1 MGQQGERESS
11 RSLGPNTPDQGNSKI
26 GVGVRGRAGRARC
39 GMREVARSQ
48 PPRALRVMG
57 SPWDFTPRENVGRF
71 HVCRIWTTLAAVW
84 ESCPRQPG
92 KQEERLGGCCRNPG
106 GGKICIRQQ
115 RPQTSLSLTSTHS
128 SLLQIT

>member
-57 SPWDFTPRENVGRF
+57 SPWDFTPRERMLEGSMYVASG
-71 HVCRIWTTLAAVW
+71 
-84 ESCPRQPG
+84 PRW
-92 KQEERLGGCCRNPG
+92 
-106 GGKICIRQQ
+106 
-115 RPQTSLSLTSTHS
+115 
-128 SLLQIT
+128 LLCGNRVRGSRGSRKND